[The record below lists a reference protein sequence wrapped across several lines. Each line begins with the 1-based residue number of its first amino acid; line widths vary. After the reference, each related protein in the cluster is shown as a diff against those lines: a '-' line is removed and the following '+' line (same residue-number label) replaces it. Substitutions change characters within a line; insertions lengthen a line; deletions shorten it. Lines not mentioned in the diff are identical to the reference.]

1 MLVDREAR
9 PDAAT
14 LRHIADAQA
23 IDDVRLKTRRLA
35 PANTDAAGPR
45 RFQAGNG
52 VAQGTLSHA
61 VSAYDGEHAVVD
73 PHRYAL
79 NGVAL
84 AVIDLKVLDLQ
95 RRWIAAFSHD
105 DLRGTLA
112 APADHLRFLPACP
125 L

>member
-1 MLVDREAR
+1 MLIDREAR
-9 PDAAT
+9 PDTAS

-23 IDDVRLKTRRLA
+23 IDDVRLKKRRLA
-35 PANTDAAGPR
+35 PANTDAAGPG
-45 RFQAGNG
+45 RFQARNG
-52 VAQGTLSHA
+52 VAQGALSDG
-61 VSAYDGEHAVVD
+61 VSAHDGKYAVVD

-95 RRWIAAFSHD
+95 RGRIAAFSHD
-105 DLRGTLA
+105 GLRDTLP
-112 APADHLRFLPACP
+112 APADRLRFLPACP

>member
-1 MLVDREAR
+1 MLIDREAR
-9 PDAAT
+9 PHTAS

-23 IDDVRLKTRRLA
+23 IDDVRLEPRGLA
-35 PANTDAAGPR
+35 PADTDAAGPR
-45 RFQAGNG
+45 RFQARNG
-52 VAQGTLSHA
+52 VAQGALSHA
-61 VSAYDGEHAVVD
+61 VSADDGKYAVVD

-95 RRWIAAFSHD
+95 RRRIASFSYD
-105 DLRGTLA
+105 DLRDTLP
-112 APADHLRFLPACP
+112 APADRLRFLPACP